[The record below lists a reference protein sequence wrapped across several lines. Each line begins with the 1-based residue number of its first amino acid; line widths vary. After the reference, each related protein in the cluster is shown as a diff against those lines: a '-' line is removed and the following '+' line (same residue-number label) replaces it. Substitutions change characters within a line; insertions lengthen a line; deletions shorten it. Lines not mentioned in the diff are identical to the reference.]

1 MKNKTYDITFTV
13 NNKLEKMTVEAR
25 TTVLSLLRDQLGL
38 TGTKEG
44 CSNGNCGA
52 CTVNIDGYTIDSCCV
67 FGVEIEGS
75 TIETIENFSSD
86 AKNLHPI
93 QESFLR
99 NGGLQCGI
107 CTPGFILSTQHL
119 LKNIPDPTEDEIR
132 LWLAGNLCRCTG
144 YDKIILSVQ
153 DIISSESS

>member
-1 MKNKTYDITFTV
+1 
-13 NNKLEKMTVEAR
+13 MTVEAR
-25 TTVLSLLRDQLGL
+25 TTLLSLLRDQLGL

-52 CTVNIDGYTIDSCCV
+52 CTVNIDGYTVDSCCV

-75 TIETIENFSSD
+75 IIETIENFSSD
-86 AKNLHPI
+86 AANLHPI
-93 QESFLR
+93 QESFIK

-119 LKNIPDPTEDEIR
+119 LKNIPNPTEEEIR

-153 DIISSESS
+153 DIITGDPN